1 MKPVTIIANPA
12 SGKDIRRLV
21 AHGSVFDNQEK
32 VRIVRR
38 LLLGMERTGV
48 EEVRYMPDAFGIV
61 ERAIDGI
68 TTSIKATAYK
78 IYMHNT
84 QEDTVN
90 AARLAAEAGSA
101 CTIVLGGDGTCRAA
115 CLGSL
120 DVPLLPLSTG
130 TNNVFPQMQEATVAG
145 LAAGLLATERLSPA
159 DCCLDEHYLEIFI
172 DGVLKDLALVDIAV
186 SSGLYVGSRAVW
198 DADSISR
205 FFFARCRPQNIGF
218 TSVGG
223 QLATIEPWEGRG
235 LCLHV
240 GKDATCRVTASIAP
254 GLVAD
259 IGIEKAR
266 NMVPGILFSAGQ
278 APCMLA
284 VDGEREVPVH
294 KGSTAAVALSER
306 RIRVVDV
313 PRTMRTAQQMHLFAE
328 GAKHLDWY

>member
-1 MKPVTIIANPA
+1 MKPVSIIANPA

-38 LLLGMERTGV
+38 LLLGMERSGV
-48 EEVRYMPDAFGIV
+48 EEVLYMPDAFGIV

-68 TTSIKATAYK
+68 STSIKAK
-78 IYMHNT
+78 PFSIYMHNT

-266 NMVPGILFSAGQ
+266 NMAPGILFSAGQ

>member
-1 MKPVTIIANPA
+1 MKPVSIIANPA

-38 LLLGMERTGV
+38 LLLGMERSGV
-48 EEVRYMPDAFGIV
+48 EEVLYMPDAFGIV

-68 TTSIKATAYK
+68 STSIKAK
-78 IYMHNT
+78 PFSIYMHNT

-172 DGVLKDLALVDIAV
+172 DGVLKDLALVGPSGTHTAYRA
-186 SSGLYVGSRAVW
+186 SSSRAAGRRTSASPPWAGSWRPSSPGRAEVS
-198 DADSISR
+198 ASTS
-205 FFFARCRPQNIGF
+205 ARMRP
-218 TSVGG
+218 
-223 QLATIEPWEGRG
+223 
-235 LCLHV
+235 
-240 GKDATCRVTASIAP
+240 
-254 GLVAD
+254 
-259 IGIEKAR
+259 
-266 NMVPGILFSAGQ
+266 AG
-278 APCMLA
+278 
-284 VDGEREVPVH
+284 
-294 KGSTAAVALSER
+294 
-306 RIRVVDV
+306 
-313 PRTMRTAQQMHLFAE
+313 
-328 GAKHLDWY
+328 

>member
-1 MKPVTIIANPA
+1 MKPVSIIANPA

-38 LLLGMERTGV
+38 LLLGMERSGV
-48 EEVRYMPDAFGIV
+48 EEVLYMPDAFGIV

-68 TTSIKATAYK
+68 STSIKAK
-78 IYMHNT
+78 PFSIYMHNT

-186 SSGLYVGSRAVW
+186 SSGLY
-198 DADSISR
+198 
-205 FFFARCRPQNIGF
+205 
-218 TSVGG
+218 
-223 QLATIEPWEGRG
+223 
-235 LCLHV
+235 
-240 GKDATCRVTASIAP
+240 
-254 GLVAD
+254 
-259 IGIEKAR
+259 
-266 NMVPGILFSAGQ
+266 
-278 APCMLA
+278 
-284 VDGEREVPVH
+284 
-294 KGSTAAVALSER
+294 
-306 RIRVVDV
+306 
-313 PRTMRTAQQMHLFAE
+313 
-328 GAKHLDWY
+328 